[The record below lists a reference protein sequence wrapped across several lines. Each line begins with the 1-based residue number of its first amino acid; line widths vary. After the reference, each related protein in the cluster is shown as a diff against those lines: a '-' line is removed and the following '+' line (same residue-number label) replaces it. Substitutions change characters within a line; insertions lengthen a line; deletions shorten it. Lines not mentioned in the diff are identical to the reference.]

1 MGSYTKIKNI
11 TICRFNNA
19 EYLAF
24 MNGVLGIVAK
34 PEAIGVSADFIAEM
48 EAELEKLA
56 DVVNESRIAQ
66 ETEAAAVHEA
76 NRSNLATYI
85 FS

>member
-34 PEAIGVSADFIAEM
+34 PEAT
-48 EAELEKLA
+48 
-56 DVVNESRIAQ
+56 SRFGGFY
-66 ETEAAAVHEA
+66 
-76 NRSNLATYI
+76 R
-85 FS
+85 